1 MNAPNPSQ
9 HANGISLRLDGVNFK
24 RVLVPVDF
32 SVCTL
37 ETLRYAK
44 ALAEKSGAVV
54 DVLHVIQPS
63 PGRDEAA
70 MPRPGLIRT
79 MSEGVHREL
88 KRLVAILWESEVGAT
103 VSVRVRE
110 GRAHEVILRE
120 ACSTNAS
127 LIIMGTRDR
136 SWLSGLLRRHTVKR
150 VIQNSPCPVMVLRS
164 GLTGSGANRNSRNG
178 SSFMEGHYRVAHA
191 LRGLGEPGV
200 NVLELNLVLDSM
212 SSSK

>member
-1 MNAPNPSQ
+1 MNLPNPLSPDRFVDVPD
-9 HANGISLRLDGVNFK
+9 AGARLA

-44 ALAEKSGAVV
+44 ALAEKVDADV
-54 DVLHVIQPS
+54 DVLHVIQLS
-63 PGRDEAA
+63 PGRNEAA
-70 MPRPGLIRT
+70 MLRPGLIRT
-79 MSEGVHREL
+79 MSEGARQEL
-88 KRLVAILWESEVGAT
+88 KKLVGILWESEVEAT

-120 ACSTNAS
+120 ACATNAS
-127 LIIMGTRDR
+127 LIIMGTRNR
-136 SWLSGLLRRHTVKR
+136 SWLSGLLRRNTVKR
-150 VIQNSPCPVMVLRS
+150 VIQNSPCPVMVLRT

>member
-1 MNAPNPSQ
+1 VKLPDPLPPDWSADVPD
-9 HANGISLRLDGVNFK
+9 ADARVT
-24 RVLVPVDF
+24 RVLAPVDF

-44 ALAEKSGAVV
+44 TLAEKFGAIV

-63 PGRDEAA
+63 PGRDETA
-70 MPRPGLIRT
+70 MPHADLIRT
-79 MSEGVHREL
+79 MSEGAHREL
-88 KRLVAILWESEVGAT
+88 KKLVGILWKNELKAT
-103 VSVRVRE
+103 VLVRVRE

-136 SWLSGLLRRHTVKR
+136 SWLSGLRRRNTVKR

-164 GLTGSGANRNSRNG
+164 GLTGSGAKRNSQNG
-178 SSFMEGHYRVAHA
+178 SSFIRASTSQVPSLFGGIIMNA
-191 LRGLGEPGV
+191 
-200 NVLELNLVLDSM
+200 
-212 SSSK
+212 

>member
-1 MNAPNPSQ
+1 MNLPNPLPPDRSVDVPD
-9 HANGISLRLDGVNFK
+9 ADARVA

-44 ALAEKSGAVV
+44 ALAEKSDAVV

-70 MPRPGLIRT
+70 IPRPGLIRT
-79 MSEGVHREL
+79 ISEGAHREL
-88 KRLVAILWESEVGAT
+88 KRLVAILWESELKAT

-127 LIIMGTRDR
+127 LIIMGTRNR
-136 SWLSGLLRRHTVKR
+136 SWLSGLLRRNTVKR
-150 VIQNSPCPVMVLRS
+150 VVQNSSCPVMVLRA
-164 GLTGSGANRNSRNG
+164 GLTGRKESRCNPTANLNIL
-178 SSFMEGHYRVAHA
+178 M
-191 LRGLGEPGV
+191 
-200 NVLELNLVLDSM
+200 LNLALDSI
-212 SSSK
+212 K

>member
-1 MNAPNPSQ
+1 VNLPNPLPPDRSVDVPD
-9 HANGISLRLDGVNFK
+9 ADARVA

-44 ALAEKSGAVV
+44 ALAEKFGADV

-79 MSEGVHREL
+79 MSEGAHQEL
-88 KRLVAILWESEVGAT
+88 KRLLGILWESEVKAT

-127 LIIMGTRDR
+127 LIIMGTRNR
-136 SWLSGLLRRHTVKR
+136 SWLSGLRRRNTVKR
-150 VIQNSPCPVMVLRS
+150 VVQNSPCPVMVLRA
-164 GLTGSGANRNSRNG
+164 GLTGRKESRCNPTANLNIL
-178 SSFMEGHYRVAHA
+178 M
-191 LRGLGEPGV
+191 
-200 NVLELNLVLDSM
+200 LNLALDSI
-212 SSSK
+212 K

>member
-1 MNAPNPSQ
+1 
-9 HANGISLRLDGVNFK
+9 LDVLDADARVA

-44 ALAEKSGAVV
+44 ALAEKSDAVV

-79 MSEGVHREL
+79 MNEGAYREL
-88 KRLVAILWESEVGAT
+88 KRLVAILWESELKAT

-110 GRAHEVILRE
+110 GRAHEVILHE
-120 ACSTNAS
+120 ARSTNAS
-127 LIIMGTRDR
+127 LIIMGTRNR
-136 SWLSGLLRRHTVKR
+136 SWLSGLRRRHTVKR
-150 VIQNSPCPVMVLRS
+150 VVQNSPCPVMVLRA
-164 GLTGSGANRNSRNG
+164 GLTGRKESRCNPTANLNIL
-178 SSFMEGHYRVAHA
+178 M
-191 LRGLGEPGV
+191 
-200 NVLELNLVLDSM
+200 LNLALDSI
-212 SSSK
+212 K

>member
-1 MNAPNPSQ
+1 M
-9 HANGISLRLDGVNFK
+9 
-24 RVLVPVDF
+24 LVPVDF

-44 ALAEKSGAVV
+44 ALAEKSDAIV

-63 PGRDEAA
+63 IGRDEAA

-79 MSEGVHREL
+79 MSEGAHREL
-88 KRLVAILWESEVGAT
+88 KKLVGILWGNELKAT

-120 ACSTNAS
+120 AGSTNAL

-136 SWLSGLLRRHTVKR
+136 SWLSGLLRRNTVKC
-150 VIQNSPCPVMVLRS
+150 VIQNSPCPVMVLRA
-164 GLTGSGANRNSRNG
+164 GLTGSGVNRNSRNG
-178 SSFMEGHYRVAHA
+178 SSFIRAFTSQVSSFFGGIM
-191 LRGLGEPGV
+191 V
-200 NVLELNLVLDSM
+200 NAQKQLLKSQ
-212 SSSK
+212 